1 MNSRLSGLAISLLA
15 IALAGCSVLPDSRKI
30 EYKSAGK
37 VPSLDIPPDLS
48 QITRDDRYVV
58 PDAAGKGSA
67 TFSAYSTRSDAAS
80 TGAKLR
86 GFAAGGQGKG

>member
-1 MNSRLSGLAISLLA
+1 MNSRLSGLATFLLA

-37 VPSLDIPPDLS
+37 APSLDIPPDLS

-58 PDAAGKGSA
+58 PDAAGKGAQPSLL
-67 TFSAYSTRSDAAS
+67 TVLIGR
-80 TGAKLR
+80 LR
-86 GFAAGGQGKG
+86 HRRKIL